1 MNTPVS
7 PKCPARRARRGG
19 WAIVLGENSGRGVQ
33 LILSDVRVAGHR
45 GQVCVPEIL
54 GDQARVACGL
64 AQPRRRRVAQCVCA
78 VTCLSMPARVAVR
91 WMIPARIVG

>member
-64 AQPRRRRVAQCVCA
+64 AQPRRRRVAQCVRGDVLVDAGACRGA
-78 VTCLSMPARVAVR
+78 VDDSTAT
-91 WMIPARIVG
+91 G